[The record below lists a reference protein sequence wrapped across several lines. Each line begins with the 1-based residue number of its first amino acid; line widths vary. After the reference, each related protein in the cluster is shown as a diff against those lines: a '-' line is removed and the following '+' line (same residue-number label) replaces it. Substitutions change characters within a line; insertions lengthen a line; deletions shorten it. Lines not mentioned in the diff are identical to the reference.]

1 MKAYS
6 IQVSKLGQYS
16 ITLPKVLV
24 ESKGWQAGTRLTFKY
39 GSKGEF
45 ILEEVKPSA

>member
-16 ITLPKVLV
+16 ITIPLTLA
-24 ESKGWQAGTRLTFKY
+24 ELKGWQAGTQLSFKF
-39 GSKGEF
+39 GPRGEVV
-45 ILEEVKPSA
+45 LEEVKGE